1 LGEAGIEY
9 FVIHDIRRSTRT
21 TMSTNKVP
29 VEVAEKALNH
39 VKKGVEGIYNQ
50 DAFLEER
57 VVAHGIMAD
66 LVGGIV

>member
-1 LGEAGIEY
+1 
-9 FVIHDIRRSTRT
+9 
-21 TMSTNKVP
+21 MSTNKVS

-66 LVGGIV
+66 LVEGIV